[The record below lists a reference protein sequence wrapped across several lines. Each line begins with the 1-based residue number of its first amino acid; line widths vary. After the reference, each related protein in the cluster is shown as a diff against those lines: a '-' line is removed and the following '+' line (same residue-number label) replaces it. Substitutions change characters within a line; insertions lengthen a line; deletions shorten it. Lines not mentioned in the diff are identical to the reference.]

1 MKIVID
7 KSRCIGA
14 GQCVLKA
21 PHVFDQQE
29 EDGIVILLKAR
40 PEGADQAA
48 ARLAARVCPAE
59 VIVIE
64 EE

>member
-21 PHVFDQQE
+21 PRVFDQQE
-29 EDGIVILLKAR
+29 EDGMVILLNAMP
-40 PEGADQAA
+40 PEQDRAA
-48 ARLAARVCPAE
+48 ARQAARLCPAE
-59 VIVIE
+59 AITIIE
-64 EE
+64 D

>member
-1 MKIVID
+1 MKIVVD

-21 PHVFDQQE
+21 PRVFDQQE
-29 EDGIVILLKAR
+29 EDGIVILLAES
-40 PEGADQAA
+40 PSADDQEA

-59 VIVIE
+59 AIAIVE
-64 EE
+64 D